1 MTKAKKS
8 TVKNVSVLLIIDL
21 AVFVLLACFPAV
33 ANTFRLQIMARCLC
47 YIIFAYSLDLLW
59 GYVGLMSMGHAV
71 FFGIGGYILAVGYS
85 MQDGVPS
92 YMTSLGYMEAPGIY
106 YILANKTIAFF
117 TALIGCA
124 LVAGILG
131 IFLFSKKVNS
141 VFFSLI
147 TFALARVFELLIN
160 NQQRYTGGANGI
172 TSIPRRL
179 FVEMDISR
187 IAYYYILLGV
197 VILVY
202 LFCRWLTGSR
212 FGLILEAVRENE
224 DRMSFFGYQVVRF
237 KVLLFIIS
245 AVLAGLAG
253 ILFVTSQSYIGPS
266 NVGISASTAVIVW
279 LALGGRGNI
288 TGATVGTLVACWA
301 ESIFSEQLTDYWN
314 IIYGIM
320 ILAVVFLIPKGIIGQ
335 LQSAIYHR
343 REARRH
349 NQALGENII
358 GKQGEKYEQ
367 YQ

>member
-1 MTKAKKS
+1 M
-8 TVKNVSVLLIIDL
+8 
-21 AVFVLLACFPAV
+21 
-33 ANTFRLQIMARCLC
+33 
-47 YIIFAYSLDLLW
+47 
-59 GYVGLMSMGHAV
+59 
-71 FFGIGGYILAVGYS
+71 
-85 MQDGVPS
+85 
-92 YMTSLGYMEAPGIY
+92 
-106 YILANKTIAFF
+106 
-117 TALIGCA
+117 
-124 LVAGILG
+124 
-131 IFLFSKKVNS
+131 
-141 VFFSLI
+141 
-147 TFALARVFELLIN
+147 
-160 NQQRYTGGANGI
+160 
-172 TSIPRRL
+172 
-179 FVEMDISR
+179 
-187 IAYYYILLGV
+187 
-197 VILVY
+197 ILVY

>member
-1 MTKAKKS
+1 MTSAIKS
-8 TVKNVSVLLIIDL
+8 KTKNVSILLIIDI
-21 AVFVLLACFPAV
+21 AVFVFLACFPAM

-47 YIIFAYSLDLLW
+47 YIVLAYSLDLLW

-71 FFGIGGYILAVGYS
+71 FFGIGGYILAIGYS

-92 YMTSLGYMEAPGIY
+92 YMTSLGYMEAPGVY
-106 YILANKTIAFF
+106 YVLANKTVAFF
-117 TALIGCA
+117 AALIGCA
-124 LVAGILG
+124 IVAGILG
-131 IFLFSKKVNS
+131 AFLFSKKVNS

-172 TSIPRRL
+172 TKISRRL
-179 FVEMDISR
+179 FLEVDIPR
-187 IAYYYILLGV
+187 TVYYYVLLAI
-197 VILVY
+197 VILAY
-202 LFCRWLTGSR
+202 LFCKWLTGSK

-224 DRMSFFGYQVVRF
+224 DRMSFFGYYVIRF
-237 KVLLFIIS
+237 KILIFVLS

-253 ILFVTSQSYIGPS
+253 IMFATSQSYIGPS

-301 ESIFSEQLTDYWN
+301 ESLFSEQLTDYWN

-320 ILAVVFLIPKGIIGQ
+320 ILVVVFLIPRGIIGQ
-335 LQSAIYHR
+335 LQAFLYER
-343 REARRH
+343 KTARRR
-349 NQALGENII
+349 NIDLEEKMT
-358 GKQGEKYEQ
+358 GKQGDAYEQ